1 MSKEDCFRVTFSRGS
16 LPCTV
21 PDDIVAAAAAE
32 AFRMVRYQDADFAEV
47 RVFPDGF
54 CAFTRYGIEGLAA
67 GRAPNFTPS
76 GVQET

>member
-1 MSKEDCFRVTFSRGS
+1 MPDDCFRVTFSRGS

-21 PDDIVAAAAAE
+21 LDDTVAAAAAE
-32 AFRMVRYQDADFAEV
+32 AFRMVRYQDADIVEV

-54 CAFTRYGIEGLAA
+54 CAFTRYGIEGLAV
-67 GRAPNFTPS
+67 GRAPNFTPA

>member
-1 MSKEDCFRVTFSRGS
+1 MPDDCFRVTFSRGS

-32 AFRMVRYQDADFAEV
+32 AFRMVRYQDADIAEV
-47 RVFPDGF
+47 RVFPDGC

-67 GRAPNFTPS
+67 GRAPNFTPA